1 MNTAVSDN
9 FAWTLLYASDTEE
22 VRVALHSFGTVVSD
36 VGGVLGDALNG
47 DYEATRRYVTSY
59 RRLIGTLL
67 EAVHATRPDIIV
79 DVGDNRLAIV
89 DAKGHPSPRALIG
102 VLENASA
109 EAPFTT
115 WVTHF
120 DLADAIALDLTSRVR
135 TLIGVSALDTPTE
148 IPTLLV
154 DDTAAAV
161 FQRRVRHHLNH
172 PEDQNPLVRLM
183 ELFALSKTELGR
195 LFGVSR
201 QAVDGWIEAGV
212 PTDRQEK
219 LSTMLS
225 LADLLERKLKAGR
238 VAGVARRPAD
248 AYDGKTMLELIVDDR
263 HRWLL
268 ESTRDAFD
276 WSQPA

>member
-1 MNTAVSDN
+1 MSTAAPDS
-9 FAWTLLYASDTEE
+9 FASTLLYASDTEE
-22 VRVALHSFGTVVSD
+22 VRVALQSFGAVVSD
-36 VGGVLGDALNG
+36 VGGVLGEALNG
-47 DYEATRRYVTSY
+47 DYEATRRYVSSY
-59 RRLIGTLL
+59 RRLTGTLL
-67 EAVHATRPDIIV
+67 AAVHATRPDIVV
-79 DVGDNRLAIV
+79 DVGDDRLAIM
-89 DAKGHPSPRALIG
+89 DAKGHPSQRALIG

-120 DLADAIALDLTSRVR
+120 ELADAIALDLTSRVR
-135 TLIGVSALDTPTE
+135 TLIGAVGLQTPPE
-148 IPTLLV
+148 VPTLVV
-154 DDTAAAV
+154 DDVAAAV

-172 PEDQNPLVRLM
+172 PEDQNPLLRLM
-183 ELFALSKTELGR
+183 EVFALSKTELGR

-201 QAVDGWIEAGV
+201 QAVDSWIGARV
-212 PTDRQEK
+212 PADRQEK

-248 AYDGKTMLELIVDDR
+248 AYDGKTMLDLISEDR
-263 HRWLL
+263 HQWLL